1 MLSDT
6 EKAVLGD
13 IRYFIDLIGSFL
25 EGYDYRVS
33 LATCA
38 LSTRSRVASR
48 SYPRRQGECRRTLRH
63 GIPRSSGGRRPPPAT
78 NITTTMKMRRNR
90 SFRRPVTA
98 LRLRCPPLSVSNW
111 HLSSDRPLTCTV
123 LLRIRPTPKASMR

>member
-63 GIPRSSGGRRPPPAT
+63 GIPRSSGGRWPPPAT
-78 NITTTMKMRRNR
+78 SIATTMKMWRSR
-90 SFRRPVTA
+90 SFGRPFTT
-98 LRLRCPPLSVSNW
+98 LCLRCAPLSVSSW
-111 HLSSDRPLTCTV
+111 HLTSHRP
-123 LLRIRPTPKASMR
+123 